1 MKVLCP
7 DCGAYH
13 DVIRT
18 LEDGVGDE
26 REDVYQIFPT
36 DTCPRTWL
44 RAYELLEA
52 AARFGLAAKQTGEE
66 E

>member
-26 REDVYQIFPT
+26 REDVDPIFPT
-36 DTCPRTWL
+36 ATCPRTWL
-44 RAYELLEA
+44 RAHELLA
-52 AARFGLAAKQTGEE
+52 AAGRFGLAAKQTGEE